1 MSTRDLWDEEGR
13 LVVNSRLRIPA
24 SELII
29 RATKSGGPGGQHVNT
44 SSTRVEAVWGLRT
57 SSALTDAQRALL
69 EAKLANKLDSSG
81 SVRIVATDTR
91 SQTQN
96 RALALA
102 RLAGMIRAA
111 LVVPKARKPTKPS
124 RGQKAARLDEKKRR
138 SHTKRDRRT
147 NSDE

>member
-1 MSTRDLWDEEGR
+1 MTARDLWDDEGR

-24 SELII
+24 AELII
-29 RATKSGGPGGQHVNT
+29 RATRSGGPGGQHVNT
-44 SSTRVEAVWGLRT
+44 SSTRVEAVWGMRT
-57 SSALTDAQRALL
+57 SSALTDTQRAQL
-69 EAKLANKLDSSG
+69 ETRLASKLDSTG
-81 SVRIVATDTR
+81 AVRIVATDTR

-111 LVVPKARKPTKPS
+111 LVVPKVRKPTKPS

-147 NSDE
+147 NTDD

>member
-1 MSTRDLWDEEGR
+1 MTARDLWDDEGR

-24 SELII
+24 AELII
-29 RATKSGGPGGQHVNT
+29 RATRSGGPGGQHVNT
-44 SSTRVEAVWGLRT
+44 SSTRVEAVWGMRT
-57 SSALTDAQRALL
+57 SSALTDTQRAQL
-69 EAKLANKLDSSG
+69 EARLASKLDG
-81 SVRIVATDTR
+81 TGAVRIVATDTR

-111 LVVPKARKPTKPS
+111 LVVPKVRKPTKPS

-147 NSDE
+147 NTDD